1 MSPLTKNK
9 KVDSNAGI
17 KSTNF
22 DFSTLNYPE
31 EIRIHTR
38 RVMNLNEKVI
48 FPQTFRITTHPALTA
63 SLSNLAVL

>member
-22 DFSTLNYPE
+22 DFNTLNYPE
-31 EIRIHTR
+31 EI
-38 RVMNLNEKVI
+38 
-48 FPQTFRITTHPALTA
+48 
-63 SLSNLAVL
+63 